1 MKPSM
6 QKALDALA
14 HVQRC
19 GAHAR
24 QTGKPCNNPVMA
36 NGTGRCRLHGGKST
50 GRPPKHGRLTKANLL
65 QRDWI
70 RLLLGVIALQ
80 EGIELKNFRPATMT
94 AARAEEVLAL
104 ILKRRAR

>member
-1 MKPSM
+1 M

-24 QTGKPCNNPVMA
+24 QTGTPCKNPVMA
-36 NGTGRCRLHGGKST
+36 NGSGRCRLHGGKST

-65 QRDWI
+65 NRDWV
-70 RLLLGVIALQ
+70 RLLLGVLAITHP
-80 EGIELKNFRPATMT
+80 GFKVSWFNPGSMT
-94 AARAEEVLAL
+94 VARCNAVLAVK
-104 ILKRRAR
+104 LKK